1 MLYKIIYRS
10 RGMREKECLKIH
22 VRVFGKNT
30 RVLYFK
36 EHQKFTYKAFCRT
49 RITRTRFN
57 RFANVNT
64 EAMKKLNKRN
74 REIDEKLTYR
84 Y

>member
-1 MLYKIIYRS
+1 
-10 RGMREKECLKIH
+10 MREKECLKIH

-30 RVLYFK
+30 RVLYYK
-36 EHQKFTYKAFCRT
+36 GHQKFTYKAFCRT

-57 RFANVNT
+57 RFASVNT
-64 EAMKKLNKRN
+64 ETMKELNKRI
-74 REIDEKLTYR
+74 REIDENLEYR